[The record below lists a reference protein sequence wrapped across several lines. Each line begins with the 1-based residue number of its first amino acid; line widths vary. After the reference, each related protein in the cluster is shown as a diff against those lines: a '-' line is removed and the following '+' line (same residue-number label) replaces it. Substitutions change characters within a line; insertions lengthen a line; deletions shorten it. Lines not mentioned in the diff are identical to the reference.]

1 MKGTYNY
8 NEINLYNDTNQ
19 GLYHCILCTQSY
31 KSRSG
36 LYKQTQNVHDISKS
50 MYCQEQSC
58 SLKHKNTITTST
70 LGIKS

>member
-8 NEINLYNDTNQ
+8 NEINYDTNQ
-19 GLYHCILCTQSY
+19 GLYHCTLCTQSY

-36 LYKQTQNVHDISKS
+36 LYKHKQNVHDISKGV
-50 MYCQEQSC
+50 YCQEPSC
-58 SLKHKNTITTST
+58 SFTTQKNTITTST